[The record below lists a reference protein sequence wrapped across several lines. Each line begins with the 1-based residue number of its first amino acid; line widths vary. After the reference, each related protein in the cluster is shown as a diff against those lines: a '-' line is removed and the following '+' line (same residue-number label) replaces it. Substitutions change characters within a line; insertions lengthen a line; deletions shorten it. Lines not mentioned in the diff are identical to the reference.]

1 MKNLAVAK
9 TIFFRPKFPIIIL
22 ILIMLS
28 VGIKI
33 SYESFCEYRK
43 INHFVYFCEK
53 VSDFVKNE
61 TITENSKTTESEFDS
76 SQYFQFY
83 TKEQLTELKKICFWR
98 SRSDG
103 KQGYEHHAIDR
114 AVGKWKGIP
123 YQELMETFRKENLC
137 TDKDGEWFFV
147 ATKWSAP
154 ALKQDGIFKPAT
166 ILRTTNKHLKL
177 KENFKNA
184 K

>member
-61 TITENSKTTESEFDS
+61 TITEKSQNEISVDSFENIRKQALEIKEKLNNGRNSVTIENSTGLIRYD
-76 SQYFQFY
+76 
-83 TKEQLTELKKICFWR
+83 L
-98 SRSDG
+98 DG
-103 KQGYEHHAIDR
+103 KAHAN
-114 AVGKWKGIP
+114 IP
-123 YQELMETFRKENLC
+123 TPHKQEYIKNSVN
-137 TDKDGEWFFV
+137 GEV
-147 ATKWSAP
+147 KSISRATKNPAP
-154 ALKQDGIFKPAT
+154 LTQQDIDL
-166 ILRTTNKHLKL
+166 IKL
-177 KENFKNA
+177 FFNQKK
-184 K
+184 